1 MIATDT
7 TAMSEELT
15 RDKVATED
23 TWDLTT
29 IYPEEAAWEAE
40 ASGLQALVERAVSA
54 RGTLDQSA
62 ENLAG
67 GLAAALDVQLRIARL
82 ITFASLRRDEDTT
95 NTNASG
101 RYERAVMMAIQAG
114 QALAFLQP
122 EIVSIPGERLAAL
135 MDDPALQAY
144 RHVLED
150 IDRKRP
156 YVRSAE
162 VEEVLAQFADVAR
175 APAEAFSA
183 LDDADLDFGMVHDDE
198 GRDVKLTEGRY
209 AVLQESR
216 HREVREESYEAMSR
230 AYRNH
235 AYTLTSLY
243 GSSVRKDATAARI
256 RGYDSA
262 RAEALFDDNVP
273 ATVYDS
279 LITAVSEATDVVE
292 RYLALRRRA
301 LDLDA
306 LEAWDLRV
314 PLAPAPPRRYAYR
327 EAVEVVLDGLAALGG
342 RYTTDLGQGFA
353 SRWVDVHE
361 TKGKRSGAY
370 SWGVYGS
377 PPVMLMNW
385 NGMLTDVFTL
395 AHEAGHAMHTFYAN
409 ATQPFHFASYSIF
422 LAEIASTVNEVLLTW
437 RLLGREEGQDS
448 IARFGLLNR
457 FADAFYSTVV
467 TQSMYAEFEQRTHAT
482 IEDGTP
488 LTLDV
493 LNELWG
499 ELFAKYTPDVGVS
512 DSVRIRWSRIPHFYR
527 AFYVFQYATGMS
539 AAITIARALRDEG
552 EPARERYLTMLG
564 AGGSDY
570 PMEILKRAGV
580 DLTTPDPVRIA
591 LEEFAATITEMER
604 LAADGV
610 LEASVKA
617 AAEAATPDHDA

>member
-1 MIATDT
+1 
-7 TAMSEELT
+7 MSEELT

-448 IARFGLLNR
+448 IARFGLL
-457 FADAFYSTVV
+457 
-467 TQSMYAEFEQRTHAT
+467 
-482 IEDGTP
+482 
-488 LTLDV
+488 
-493 LNELWG
+493 
-499 ELFAKYTPDVGVS
+499 
-512 DSVRIRWSRIPHFYR
+512 
-527 AFYVFQYATGMS
+527 
-539 AAITIARALRDEG
+539 
-552 EPARERYLTMLG
+552 
-564 AGGSDY
+564 
-570 PMEILKRAGV
+570 
-580 DLTTPDPVRIA
+580 
-591 LEEFAATITEMER
+591 
-604 LAADGV
+604 
-610 LEASVKA
+610 
-617 AAEAATPDHDA
+617 